1 MTGTRT
7 HWRLVRYFLYR
18 DSLAFDGPGA
28 LLLWR
33 FKIPELLLIIAAGL
47 IGVAVFWLRG
57 TL

>member
-7 HWRLVRYFLYR
+7 TWSLVRYFLYR

-33 FKIPELLLIIAAGL
+33 FKIPEPLLIIAAGL
-47 IGVAVFWLRG
+47 IGIAVFWLRG